1 MTTTIDISLYPLNN
15 DYPSSVLAFLEKLK
29 SIPGIELQTNG
40 MSTHLIGPF
49 SELWPALGSLME
61 AEMLHEDCVFVLKT
75 APGRTEYVGQ

>member
-29 SIPGIELQTNG
+29 SIPGIEIHTNG

-49 SELWPALGSLME
+49 DQLWPALGLLME
-61 AEMLHEDCVFVLKT
+61 AEMLQEDCVFVLKT
-75 APGRTEYVGQ
+75 APGRREYVGH